1 MSIEQKA
8 ALIADKVMRLAFLC
22 RQVLVVTSDDVIRD
36 FDASEIDY
44 MYGVMYRKEKSYD

>member
-44 MYGVMYRKEKSYD
+44 MYGVMYRGGKRDD